1 MVSVIVT
8 YKIKVEFIER
18 NKANIEKFMADFE
31 QLDTSQ
37 FQYNVFTQADGVTF
51 MHHSLYKNERIQ
63 KELLNVPSFLE
74 FQKQRDEIGLVGKP
88 EIEFVHLFESSDK
101 KWK

>member
-1 MVSVIVT
+1 MISVIVT

-18 NKANIEKFMADFE
+18 NKANIAKFMADFE

-37 FQYNVFTQADGVTF
+37 FQYNVFTKEDWVTF
-51 MHHSLYKNERIQ
+51 VHHALYKNKWIQ

-74 FQKQRDEIGLVGKP
+74 FQKQRDDIGLDGKP
-88 EIEFVHLFESSDK
+88 EIEFVDLIESTDK
-101 KWK
+101 RWK